1 MAEEKDESLVEHLTA
16 LRSMLINCFVALG
29 LGLVPMF
36 LLAPYVMD
44 GLIAIMLGNNKVS
57 LNFFS
62 PIEVFILQ
70 IKIAVVLDLLVCFPY
85 IARQIWLFVLPAL
98 YDNERK
104 FIKSIVLSSS
114 FLFITGVLF
123 CIFFILPLIINFGMS
138 FATAHIQAIFGISN
152 IITMALWLSVVFGLM
167 FQFPLITY
175 SLIRSGITTYE
186 SVKNKRSYIFVAI
199 LIIAAILT
207 PPDVISQLTLAIPTY
222 LLFEAGLYCAKKTSN
237 NT

>member
-1 MAEEKDESLVEHLTA
+1 
-16 LRSMLINCFVALG
+16 
-29 LGLVPMF
+29 
-36 LLAPYVMD
+36 
-44 GLIAIMLGNNKVS
+44 
-57 LNFFS
+57 
-62 PIEVFILQ
+62 
-70 IKIAVVLDLLVCFPY
+70 
-85 IARQIWLFVLPAL
+85 
-98 YDNERK
+98 
-104 FIKSIVLSSS
+104 
-114 FLFITGVLF
+114 
-123 CIFFILPLIINFGMS
+123 MS
-138 FATAHIQAIFGISN
+138 FATTHIQAMFGISN

-222 LLFEAGLYCAKKTSN
+222 LLFEAGLYCAKRTSN